1 MAKDKRTYEDQD
13 YRSQTNSDFTANMR
27 ENGGTSARD
36 LAVVKRAKQLSA
48 EGVTPEAIVKRM
60 DNPHPDEYMVSMV
73 QPVRARRR
81 AHSVT

>member
-1 MAKDKRTYEDQD
+1 MAKDKRTYEHQD
-13 YRSQTNSDFTANMR
+13 YRSQINSDFTANMR

-36 LAVVKRAKQLSA
+36 LAVVKRAKELSA

-60 DNPHPDEYMVSMV
+60 DNQHPDEYTVPKV